1 MSAATAIHS
10 ITVITME
17 LTSKAVLL
25 TGATGGLGR
34 AIARALADRGAR
46 LIMSSRKPQELDA
59 LAASLAG
66 SGHRTIVSD
75 LAETGAALA
84 LLAAA
89 GPIDV
94 MVANAALPASGR
106 LDSFTPEQVDRAV
119 RVNLEVPVQMTRELI
134 PAFTARGS
142 GHFVYISSISGKA
155 ATARASLYA
164 ATKFGLR
171 GFALCLRDDLRP
183 AGVGVSVVSPGA
195 IAGAGMFADS
205 GAAAPP
211 LIGTGT
217 PEQVGAAVVA
227 AIEHNRSEI
236 TVAPLRQRML
246 ARFAA
251 NAPEVASRLAGGV
264 AAKTADQVAA
274 GQTDKR

>member
-1 MSAATAIHS
+1 
-10 ITVITME
+10 ME
-17 LTSKAVLL
+17 LSGKIVLL
-25 TGATGGLGR
+25 TGATGGLGQ
-34 AIARALADRGAR
+34 AIATALADRGAR
-46 LIMSSRKPQELDA
+46 LIVSSRKPQELEGLVAA
-59 LAASLAG
+59 LSG

-75 LAETGAALA
+75 LAEPGAGQA
-84 LLAAA
+84 LLAEA

-94 MVANAALPASGR
+94 LVSNAALPASGK
-106 LDSFTPEQVDRAV
+106 LDSYTAEQIDRAL

-134 PAFTARGS
+134 PAFVARGS
-142 GHFVYISSISGKA
+142 GHFVYISSISGKT

-183 AGVGVSVVSPGA
+183 DGIGVSVVSPGA
-195 IAGAGMFADS
+195 IGGAGMFADS
-205 GAAAPP
+205 GAAPPP

-217 PEQVGAAVVA
+217 PEQVGAAVVT
-227 AIEHNRSEI
+227 AIERNRGEI
-236 TVAPLRQRML
+236 TVAPLRQRVL

-264 AAKTADQVAA
+264 AAKAADEIAA

>member
-1 MSAATAIHS
+1 
-10 ITVITME
+10 ME
-17 LTSKAVLL
+17 LTGKTVLL
-25 TGATGGLGR
+25 TGATGGLGQ
-34 AIARALADRGAR
+34 AIAKALADRGAR
-46 LIMSSRKPQELDA
+46 LIVSSRKPPELDE
-59 LAASLAG
+59 LAASLSG

-75 LAETGAALA
+75 LAETGAAMA
-84 LLAAA
+84 LLAEA

-94 MVANAALPASGR
+94 LVANAALPASGK
-106 LDSFTPEQVDRAV
+106 LDSFSAEQVDRAL

-142 GHFVYISSISGKA
+142 GHFVYISSISGKT

-183 AGVGVSVVSPGA
+183 AGIGVSVVSPGA
-195 IAGAGMFADS
+195 ISGAGMFADS

-211 LIGTGT
+211 LIGTGK
-217 PEQVGAAVVA
+217 PEQVGAAVVS
-227 AIEHNRSEI
+227 AIERNRGEV
-236 TVAPLRQRML
+236 TVAPLRQKVL
-246 ARFAA
+246 AQFAA
-251 NAPEVASRLAGGV
+251 NVPEVASRLAGNV
-264 AAKTADQVAA
+264 AAKAADEIAA

>member
-1 MSAATAIHS
+1 
-10 ITVITME
+10 ME
-17 LTSKAVLL
+17 LSGKTVLL

-34 AIARALADRGAR
+34 AIAKALAQRGAR
-46 LIMSSRKPQELDA
+46 LIVSSRKRQELDE
-59 LAASLAG
+59 LVASLSG

-75 LAETGAALA
+75 LAQPGAAAA
-84 LLAAA
+84 LLAEA

-94 MVANAALPASGR
+94 LVANAALPASGK
-106 LDSFTPEQVDRAV
+106 LDSFTAEQVDRAL

-134 PAFTARGS
+134 PAFTERGS
-142 GHFVYISSISGKA
+142 GHFVYISSISGKT

-195 IAGAGMFADS
+195 IGGAGMFADS
-205 GAAAPP
+205 GASAPP

-217 PEQVGAAVVA
+217 PEQVGAAVVT
-227 AIEHNRSEI
+227 AIERNRGEV
-236 TVAPLRQRML
+236 TVAPLRQRAL

-264 AAKTADQVAA
+264 AAKAADQIAA
-274 GQTDKR
+274 GQIDKR

>member
-1 MSAATAIHS
+1 
-10 ITVITME
+10 ME
-17 LTSKAVLL
+17 LTGKNVLL

-34 AIARALADRGAR
+34 AIAAALADRGAR
-46 LIMSSRKPQELDA
+46 LILSSRKAQELEKF
-59 LAASLAG
+59 AASLSG
-66 SGHRTIVSD
+66 NGHRTIVSD
-75 LAETGAALA
+75 LAEPGAALA
-84 LLAAA
+84 LLADA

-94 MVANAALPASGR
+94 LVANAALPASGK
-106 LDSFTPEQVDRAV
+106 LDSFTAEQIDRAL

-142 GHFVYISSISGKA
+142 GHFVFISSISGK
-155 ATARASLYA
+155 TSTPRASLYA

-195 IAGAGMFADS
+195 IGGAGMFAES

-211 LIGTGT
+211 LIGTGK
-217 PEQVGAAVVA
+217 PEQVGAAVVS
-227 AIEHNRSEI
+227 AIERNRSEV
-236 TVAPLRQRML
+236 TVAPLRQRLL

-251 NAPEVASRLAGGV
+251 NAPEVSSRLAGGV
-264 AAKTADQVAA
+264 AAKAADEVAA
-274 GQTDKR
+274 GQAHKR

>member
-1 MSAATAIHS
+1 
-10 ITVITME
+10 ME
-17 LTSKAVLL
+17 LTGKIVLL

-34 AIARALADRGAR
+34 AIATALADRGAH
-46 LIMSSRKPQELDA
+46 LILSSRKQQELDE
-59 LAASLAG
+59 LAESLSG

-75 LAETGAALA
+75 LADVGAAHA
-84 LLAAA
+84 LLAEA
-89 GPIDV
+89 GEIDIL
-94 MVANAALPASGR
+94 VANAALPASGK
-106 LDSFTPEQVDRAV
+106 LDSFTAEQVDRAL

-134 PAFTARGS
+134 PAFTKRGS
-142 GHFVYISSISGKA
+142 GHLVYISSISGKT

-195 IAGAGMFADS
+195 IGGAGMFADS

-217 PEQVGAAVVA
+217 PEQVGAAVVT
-227 AIEHNRSEI
+227 AIERNRAEV
-236 TVAPLRQRML
+236 TVAPLRQRVL

-251 NAPEVASRLAGGV
+251 NAPEISSRLAGGI
-264 AAKTADQVAA
+264 AAKAADEIAA
-274 GQTDKR
+274 GQADKR

>member
-1 MSAATAIHS
+1 MQLSGKTI
-10 ITVITME
+10 
-17 LTSKAVLL
+17 LL

-34 AIARALADRGAR
+34 AIAAALAERGAH
-46 LIMSSRKPQELDA
+46 LILSSRKPQELDQ
-59 LAASLAG
+59 LASTLTG
-66 SGHRTIVSD
+66 GGHRAIVSD
-75 LAETGAALA
+75 LAEPGAAPA
-84 LLAAA
+84 LLAEA
-89 GPIDV
+89 GEIDV
-94 MVANAALPASGR
+94 LVANAALPASGK
-106 LDSFTPEQVDRAV
+106 LDSFTGEQIDRAL

-142 GHFVYISSISGKA
+142 GHFVYISSISGKT

-164 ATKFGLR
+164 ATKFGIR

-195 IAGAGMFADS
+195 IGGAGMFAES
-205 GAAAPP
+205 GASAPP

-217 PEQVGAAVVA
+217 PEQVGAAVVT
-227 AIEHNRSEI
+227 AIERNRGEV
-236 TVAPLRQRML
+236 TVAPRRQRVL

-251 NAPEVASRLAGGV
+251 NAPELASRLAGDI
-264 AAKTADQVAA
+264 AAKAADEIAA

>member
-1 MSAATAIHS
+1 
-10 ITVITME
+10 ME
-17 LTSKAVLL
+17 LTGKTVLL

-34 AIARALADRGAR
+34 AIAKALADRGAR
-46 LIMSSRKPQELDA
+46 LIVSSRKPQELEE
-59 LAASLAG
+59 LVASLSG

-75 LAETGAALA
+75 LAEAGAAMA
-84 LLAAA
+84 LLADA

-94 MVANAALPASGR
+94 LVANAALPASGK
-106 LDSFTPEQVDRAV
+106 LDSFTAEQVHRAL

-183 AGVGVSVVSPGA
+183 AGIGVSVVSPGA
-195 IAGAGMFADS
+195 ISGAGMFADS

-211 LIGTGT
+211 LIGTGK
-217 PEQVGAAVVA
+217 PEQVGAAVVS
-227 AIEHNRSEI
+227 AIERNRGEV
-236 TVAPLRQRML
+236 TVAPLRQKVL
-246 ARFAA
+246 AQFAA
-251 NAPEVASRLAGGV
+251 NVPEVASRLAGNV
-264 AAKTADQVAA
+264 AAKAADEIAA